1 MKEKVVI
8 LMGGIS
14 EEHYLSLRSGENIL
28 NHIDGNK
35 YNVSSVKWEKNGSLT
50 EFENNSLTDVKQQYN
65 SITDFLSN
73 LKQTILFNVLHGNL
87 EGDGKLTALFE
98 FFNILYTGNGYHT
111 SVTGMNKYLSKL
123 IFSNNNIQTPDFIL
137 VNEKNMANIKKMKFP
152 LIIKPVFSGS
162 SIGVKRV
169 NYPKEAQQWI
179 EKLWK
184 DNHTIIIAERFIS
197 GKDYSVAVL
206 SDFSGGCEKK
216 IVFDAARIDY
226 NGELFDDACKYN
238 NEYTTVV
245 PSGLSKE
252 KECRLKEIA
261 LKLHDIFGFR
271 GISRTDFI
279 INGESVYVLEV
290 NTHPGLSEHSI
301 VPSMIAQSGYTMKE
315 VIDILIKNCIPCDN
329 RVNGFVI

>member
-1 MKEKVVI
+1 MKKKVMI

-14 EEHYLSLRSGENIL
+14 EEHYLSLRSGENIF
-28 NHIDGNK
+28 NHIDRNK
-35 YNVSSVKWEKNGSLT
+35 YNVSCVKWEKNGSLT

-87 EGDGKLTALFE
+87 EGDGRLTALFE
-98 FFNILYTGNGYHT
+98 FFNILYTGNGYYT

-123 IFSNNNIQTPDFIL
+123 IFAYNNIQTPDFIL
-137 VNEKNMANIKKMKFP
+137 VNEKNMANIKKMEFP

-162 SIGVKRV
+162 SIGMKKV
-169 NYPKEAQQWI
+169 NYLKEAQQWI
-179 EKLWK
+179 EKLWEE
-184 DNHTIIIAERFIS
+184 NHTMIIAERFIP
-197 GKDYSVAVL
+197 GNDYSVAVL
-206 SDFSGGCEKK
+206 SDLSSGCEKK
-216 IVFDAARIDY
+216 VVFNVARIDY

-245 PSGLSKE
+245 PSGLSNE

-279 INGESVYVLEV
+279 INKESVYVLEV

-301 VPSMIAQSGYTMKE
+301 VPSMITQSGYSME
-315 VIDILIKNCIPCDN
+315 EIIEILIDNCIVSVKSLYN
-329 RVNGFVI
+329 